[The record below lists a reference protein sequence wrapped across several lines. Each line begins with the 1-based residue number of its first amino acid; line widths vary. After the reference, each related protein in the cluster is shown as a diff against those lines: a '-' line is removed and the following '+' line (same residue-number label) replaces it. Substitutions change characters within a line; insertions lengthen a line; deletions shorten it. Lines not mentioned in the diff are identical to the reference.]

1 MKHIKHLVSEDF
13 ANTLMEDFGYQT
25 DVVTEKVEKDGEEVE
40 KTEEVVEEAETT
52 QNFYKYDG
60 KLYEWNENVEEF
72 DGNLY
77 IQITEL
83 AKNVVVSLEE
93 GSYSILEAVE
103 LDETEYTLSE
113 DVFEDEEGSTFVQLL
128 TLKSSD

>member
-13 ANTLMEDFGYQT
+13 ANTLMEDFGYE
-25 DVVTEKVEKDGEEVE
+25 TEMVEEKVE

-60 KLYEWNENVEEF
+60 KLYELKENVEEF
-72 DGNLY
+72 DGSLY

-83 AKNVVVSLEE
+83 AKDVVVSLEE

-103 LDETEYTLSE
+103 LDEDEYILSE
-113 DVFEDEEGSTFVQLL
+113 NVFEDEEGNTFVQLL
-128 TLKSSD
+128 TAKDSKPDDK